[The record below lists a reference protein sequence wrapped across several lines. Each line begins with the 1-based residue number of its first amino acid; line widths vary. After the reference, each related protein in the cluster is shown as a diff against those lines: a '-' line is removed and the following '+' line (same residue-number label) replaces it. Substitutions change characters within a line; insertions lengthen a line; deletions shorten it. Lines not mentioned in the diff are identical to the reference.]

1 MSSIFNFQEL
11 IALMIFCAAMS
22 FSPGPNTM
30 LTTAIAANEG
40 FRRAIP
46 FTLSVPF
53 GWLFIM
59 LACGLGLG
67 VLVTEV
73 PSLRLAIKLLGCA
86 YLIWLAYKLCL
97 SKQLKEIDSAPLNMS
112 FMKGIAL
119 QFLNIKVWLLAIT
132 VTGSWILYSNGQPSA
147 NPNARLVL
155 ACAIVMFFAFAS
167 NLTYAIA
174 GSLFRQWLGTG
185 RRLQIFNYLL
195 AFLLIATALW
205 TLSI

>member
-1 MSSIFNFQEL
+1 MVSIFNTQEL
-11 IALMIFCAAMS
+11 IALIIFCAAMS

-53 GWLFIM
+53 GWLLIM

-67 VLVTEV
+67 ALVTEI
-73 PSLRLAIKLLGCA
+73 PSLRLAIKLMGCA
-86 YLIWLAYKLCL
+86 YLIWLAFKLCQNKKL
-97 SKQLKEIDSAPLNMS
+97 QEIDSAPLNMTFS
-112 FMKGIAL
+112 KGIAL
-119 QFLNIKVWLLAIT
+119 QFLNIKVWLLAIS
-132 VTGSWILYSNGQPSA
+132 VTGSWILYSGGQPSS
-147 NPNARLVL
+147 NPSSRLVF
-155 ACAIVMFFAFAS
+155 ACAIVMFFAFTS

-174 GSLFRQWLGTG
+174 GSLFREWLGSG

>member
-1 MSSIFNFQEL
+1 MPFIFNIQEL
-11 IALMIFCAAMS
+11 IALIIFCAAMS

-97 SKQLKEIDSAPLNMS
+97 SKQLKEIDSTPLNMS

-147 NPNARLVL
+147 NPNARLIL
-155 ACAIVMFFAFAS
+155 TCAIVMFFAFTS

-174 GSLFRQWLGTG
+174 GSLFRQWLGMG

>member
-1 MSSIFNFQEL
+1 MASIFTAQEL
-11 IALMIFCAAMS
+11 IALIIFCAAMS

-59 LACGLGLG
+59 LACGFGLG
-67 VLVTEV
+67 ALVTEI
-73 PSLRLAIKLLGCA
+73 PSLRIAIKLLGCA
-86 YLIWLAYKLCL
+86 YLIWLTFKLCQ
-97 SKQLKEIDSAPLNMS
+97 SKKLQEIDSARLNMT
-112 FMKGIAL
+112 FLKGVAL

-132 VTGSWILYSNGQPSA
+132 VTGSWILYSSGQPSS
-147 NPNARLVL
+147 NPNARLL
-155 ACAIVMFFAFAS
+155 FACVIVMFFAFTS

-174 GSLFRQWLGTG
+174 GSLFREWLGTG
-185 RRLQIFNYLL
+185 RRLVIFNYLL
-195 AFLLIATALW
+195 AFLLVVTALW